1 MSQYTAPGGAIIDSG
16 DKRVTRK
23 VVVSTGG
30 ENPQP
35 PGGPGRLT
43 NSSITSEPGGIRRGV
58 FEYTEGGEGGANYNV
73 YGKKT
78 ELLGGSREVP
88 IYKHPNFKTLSDEEI
103 ATVQQDVENKTKSS
117 GYTTAQNNLYQCLI
131 RKIEYYLAPS
141 LIARVSEIESS
152 LPSVA
157 GLCKIDEPAGVVRGD
172 PEDSIWLLTAIS
184 AIPVGDKYEVAR
196 EYTMASEPEA
206 ALFLYE

>member
-1 MSQYTAPGGAIIDSG
+1 M
-16 DKRVTRK
+16 
-23 VVVSTGG
+23 
-30 ENPQP
+30 
-35 PGGPGRLT
+35 
-43 NSSITSEPGGIRRGV
+43 
-58 FEYTEGGEGGANYNV
+58 
-73 YGKKT
+73 
-78 ELLGGSREVP
+78 GGSREVP

-117 GYTTAQNNLYQCLI
+117 VYTTAQNNLYQCLI

-184 AIPVGDKYEVAR
+184 AIPVGDKYEVTR

>member
-1 MSQYTAPGGAIIDSG
+1 MSQYTAPGGVIIDSG

-73 YGKKT
+73 YGKKR

-88 IYKHPNFKTLSDEEI
+88 IYKHPNFKTLSDEEKKALSSDI
-103 ATVQQDVENKTKSS
+103 KDIFAEAKSAGFDVKVLR
-117 GYTTAQNNLYQCLI
+117 AVI
-131 RKIEYYLAPS
+131 RLRKQ
-141 LIARVSEIESS
+141 
-152 LPSVA
+152 
-157 GLCKIDEPAGVVRGD
+157 EPAEV
-172 PEDSIWLLTAIS
+172 EEQETLL
-184 AIPVGDKYEVAR
+184 DLYR
-196 EYTMASEPEA
+196 R
-206 ALFLYE
+206 ALGM